1 MSEFHVIGVFGI
13 SGVGKGTLIAE
24 ARKIAP
30 DSLHLQ
36 ASALIKR
43 GLDDPEIDSDALR
56 RRRGG
61 QIRLN
66 QDILVESFWLMVR
79 AQPHRL
85 VVFDGHL
92 VIDTDRELVEI
103 PLEIIASLRP
113 SLMVHVEDAEK
124 IAARRFQ
131 DRDRVR
137 PMRSEEVLQKHQRL
151 SRKLCEAYAS
161 ALKTE
166 KLVCGPDDVER
177 FRSLLKI
184 SDQSVLTCHGRRP

>member
-1 MSEFHVIGVFGI
+1 MSEFQVIGVFGI
-13 SGVGKGTLIAE
+13 SGVGKSTLIAE

-43 GLDDPEIDSDALR
+43 GLDDPEINSEAR
-56 RRRGG
+56 RRRPGG
-61 QIRLN
+61 QIRSN
-66 QDILVESFWLMVR
+66 QDILLESFWRTVR

-92 VIDTDRELVEI
+92 VIDTDREVVEI
-103 PLEIIASLRP
+103 PLEVIASLRP
-113 SLMVHVEDAEK
+113 SLMAHVEDDAEK

-137 PMRSEEVLQKHQRL
+137 PMRSEEILEKHQRL
-151 SRKLCEAYAS
+151 SRRLCEAYAS
-161 ALKTE
+161 ALDTE
-166 KLVCGPDDVER
+166 MLVCGPDDVER
-177 FRSLLKI
+177 FRSVLNL
-184 SDQSVLTCHGRRP
+184 SNQSAPSCHGRP